1 MFVTHVSR
9 QDFDDRVDVLCGY
22 LEDDWDGYI
31 LGPPKRTTDWRRWR
45 WRCTKSE
52 IDTMRMSFGDDEAL
66 DRIWSWQ
73 SHRQD
78 GYVGDGG
85 KPLMRCE
92 KMKPC
97 AEGYEA
103 RRYGDEETRNW
114 NRCES

>member
-1 MFVTHVSR
+1 
-9 QDFDDRVDVLCGY
+9 
-22 LEDDWDGYI
+22 
-31 LGPPKRTTDWRRWR
+31 
-45 WRCTKSE
+45 
-52 IDTMRMSFGDDEAL
+52 MSFGDDEAL

-97 AEGYEA
+97 ADGYEA
-103 RRYGDEETRNW
+103 RRDETRKPGTGTDARVRAGCW
-114 NRCES
+114 EESEEWAEPCACAVDVHVGSMGYVLQPGEVYDKR